1 MRILVV
7 EDDPNIASLISE
19 GLSAQRYV
27 VDIAIDGESGSE
39 MACVNDYDLVIL
51 DIILPGRDGFQV
63 CREIRAEGVTVPV
76 LMLTSLN
83 GDEDVVRGLD
93 AGADDFLPK
102 PFSFDV
108 LLARVRALL
117 RRTIAQK
124 TTQITVGGLVLDTAN
139 RSISRNGRSL
149 DLTAKELMLLEYLM
163 LNAGRVVT
171 RENIAEH
178 VWDMHFDPKSNVIDR
193 LVHRLRQKLDRA
205 GSSPLQT
212 VRGLGYTLQEEEVEG
227 QE

>member
-83 GDEDVVRGLD
+83 GDGDVVRGLD

>member
-19 GLSAQRYV
+19 GLTGQHYA
-27 VDIAIDGESGSE
+27 VDIAVDGETGGE
-39 MACVNDYDLVIL
+39 MACVNDYDLIIL
-51 DIILPGRDGFQV
+51 DIILPKLDGFGV
-63 CREIRAEGVTVPV
+63 CREVREEGVTTPV
-76 LMLTSLN
+76 LLLTSLN
-83 GDEDVVRGLD
+83 GDEDVVKGLD
-93 AGADDFLPK
+93 AGADDFLAK

-117 RRTIAQK
+117 RRSTAQK
-124 TTQITVGGLVLDTAN
+124 TTQITVGQLVLDTAN

-171 RENIAEH
+171 REMIAEH
-178 VWDMHFDPKSNVIDR
+178 VWDMHFDPRSNVIDR
-193 LVHRLRQKLDRA
+193 LVHRLRQKLDRE

-212 VRGLGYTLQEEEVEG
+212 VRGLGYTLQEEVEG
-227 QE
+227 